1 VAGLARRLKSSGEP
15 ADNPLEKGEHP
26 MESDDAPYIAP
37 SADNRHYA
45 RVETCN
51 LISFLSI
58 DTEGRVL
65 RQGMGRA
72 LDVSQNGLM
81 LESALP
87 VDSEFVSLM
96 STDPDNTLIEIT
108 ARVAYSR
115 RGHTGNYLTGVQF
128 TGDNDDNVRFAASL
142 IKTFHY
148 RRRKS
153 ADPDVSAG

>member
-1 VAGLARRLKSSGEP
+1 MGSNEARELTEGGDHRQ
-15 ADNPLEKGEHP
+15 HT
-26 MESDDAPYIAP
+26 
-37 SADNRHYA
+37 

-51 LISFLSI
+51 LISFLSV
-58 DTEGRVL
+58 DADGHVL

-72 LDVSQNGLM
+72 LDVSQNGML

-96 STDPDNTLIEIT
+96 STDPENNLIEIT

-115 RGHTGNYLTGVQF
+115 RGRTGSFLTGVQF
-128 TGDNDDNVRFAASL
+128 AGTGDDNVRFAANL

-148 RRRKS
+148 RRKKS
-153 ADPDVSAG
+153 ASSDAAPA

>member
-1 VAGLARRLKSSGEP
+1 MGSNETRELTEG
-15 ADNPLEKGEHP
+15 
-26 MESDDAPYIAP
+26 DDH
-37 SADNRHYA
+37 RQHA

-51 LISFLSI
+51 LISFLSV
-58 DTEGRVL
+58 DEDGHVL

-72 LDVSQNGLM
+72 LDVSQNGML

-96 STDPDNTLIEIT
+96 STDPENNLIEIT

-115 RGHTGNYLTGVQF
+115 RGRTGSFLTGVQF
-128 TGDNDDNVRFAASL
+128 AGAGDDNVRFAANL

-148 RRRKS
+148 RRKKS
-153 ADPDVSAG
+153 APSDAAPA